1 MVIRDPASQP
11 GLLGR
16 NLGSLL
22 VDLDEL
28 PAAERNLLW
37 LAFTN
42 AQWRAGMIDSDPSR
56 CRLVASFRSAMANH
70 LGEPAW
76 QDLLSR
82 LCNAPE
88 DLPSAGSGT
97 TSLRSVSRSR

>member
-1 MVIRDPASQP
+1 M
-11 GLLGR
+11 LGR

-42 AQWRAGMIDSDPSR
+42 AEWRAGVIDSDPSR

-82 LCNAPE
+82 LCNASE
-88 DLPSAGSGT
+88 DFAERWEGT
-97 TSLRSVSRSR
+97 TSLRSASRSR